1 MTVSMHRLKIVF
13 YLICILTA
21 VKVNAQETD
30 SLFVE
35 IDTIVAID
43 TTENIIIPDN
53 HIYNAKILKPFF
65 EKLSLN
71 QQNKSGKI
79 NIIHIG
85 DSHIQ
90 ADLMT
95 NITRKK
101 LQEQFGNGGRGFIF
115 PYTLARTNGSYN
127 ERFSSNRSWESYRN
141 ISVVSSNPVGLS
153 GIGLWT
159 KYKDFAVEINVKDSS
174 YDFNLIKII
183 TPKNRNMFDLATS
196 SKTIVLESKVP
207 KKIIHKIKSGEA
219 VSIIAEKYGISVS
232 QLKKANNLKSNNIR
246 AGKTLKIPTKE
257 MQQKSISR
265 SEFIPLELQSDV
277 LSHYYVSETPLDKIY
292 LIPNAAASEF
302 ALNGLVLENNNS
314 GIIYSSIGVNG
325 AKFSDYNKYPLFF
338 EQLKALQPDMIV
350 LSLGTNETFDKMV
363 SSEYMFQLQLFINNM
378 KSQGITI
385 PVLISTPP
393 PSLFKRKFPN
403 TFAAD
408 YAENILKSAEE
419 KGFAVWDLYSQFGG
433 LYGVGRTAAKGFMS
447 ADRVHYSKAGYEKQG
462 NLLSEAIIKAYNNF
476 KSGIEN

>member
-1 MTVSMHRLKIVF
+1 MHRLKIF
-13 YLICILTA
+13 FFLIGMITA
-21 VKVNAQETD
+21 VKTNAQETD

-35 IDTIVAID
+35 IDTIAAID
-43 TTENIIIPDN
+43 TTEIIVIPDN
-53 HIYNAKILKPFF
+53 HIHNGKILKPFF
-65 EKLSLN
+65 EKLNLN
-71 QQNKSGKI
+71 QQNKTGKI
-79 NIIHIG
+79 NIVHIG

-95 NITRKK
+95 NVIRKK
-101 LQEQFGNGGRGFIF
+101 LQGEFGNGGRGFIF
-115 PYTLARTNGSYN
+115 PYSLARTNGSYN
-127 ERFSSNRSWESYRN
+127 ERFSSNKSWESYRN
-141 ISVVSSNPVGLS
+141 IYPAIGNPVGLS

-159 KYKDFAVEINVKDSS
+159 KNKDFAVEINVKDSS
-174 YDFNLIKII
+174 YDFNTIKII
-183 TPKNRNMFDLATS
+183 TPKNKDLFDVATA

-207 KKIIHKIKSGEA
+207 KKITHRIKRGEA

-232 QLKKANNLKSNNIR
+232 QLKKANNLKSDNIR
-246 AGKTLKIPTKE
+246 AGKTLKIPTNE

-265 SEFIPLELQSDV
+265 SEFIPLEMQSD
-277 LSHYYVSETPLDKIY
+277 LLTHYYSTEIPLDKIY
-292 LIPNAAASEF
+292 LIPNTGTSEF
-302 ALNGLVLENNNS
+302 ALNGLILENNNP

-338 EQLKALQPDMIV
+338 EQLKTLQPDMIV
-350 LSLGTNETFDKMV
+350 LSLGTNETFDKMI
-363 SSEYMFQLQLFINNM
+363 SSEYMVQLQQFIANLKAQN
-378 KSQGITI
+378 INV
-385 PVLISTPP
+385 PVIISTPP

-408 YAENILKSAEE
+408 YSENIIKAAEE

-433 LYGVGRTAAKGFMS
+433 LYGVSRNAARGLMS

-462 NLLSEAIIKAYNNF
+462 NLLSEAILKAYSNF